1 MSPGEHVVP
10 EDAGL
15 TVFCNLKTHVCG
27 HLHDTTCL
35 WSQGNTVG
43 SVLSICLLCG
53 FWGIELRLSGLCGQ
67 HFTCWSI
74 LLVPTNYFLI
84 QLEKGERGTEKVVE
98 AEKERRQKEKRP
110 AGIHGERGGN
120 GRGRKGPHSLI

>member
-84 QLEKGERGTEKVVE
+84 QLEKGEKKLKDKGR
-98 AEKERRQKEKRP
+98 KEKT
-110 AGIHGERGGN
+110 GG
-120 GRGRKGPHSLI
+120 GGKGLP